1 MSRAENI
8 VIAPSILSADF
19 GNLAQAARDVE
30 AAGAEYLHIDVMDG
44 MFVPNITIGIPV
56 VKGLRPASP
65 AFFDTHLM
73 IAQPERYVE
82 AFAQAGAN
90 GITVHAEACTHLQ
103 RTLAMIRDAGA
114 KAGVA
119 LNPATPPDVLEYV
132 LDDLDLVLVM
142 TVNPGF
148 GGQKFLSAML
158 PKIERVRELIDRV
171 SHPIH
176 LEVDG
181 GITPQTVPL
190 VVNAG
195 ATALVAGTAI
205 YGHAGGLK
213 EAIQEL
219 RQATGR

>member
-1 MSRAENI
+1 MSHANSI

-44 MFVPNITIGIPV
+44 MFVPNITIGVPV
-56 VKGLRPASP
+56 VKGLRPASQ
-65 AFFDTHLM
+65 AFFDAHLM
-73 IAQPERYVE
+73 IVQPERYVE

-103 RTLAMIRDAGA
+103 RTLALIRDAGA

-132 LDDLDLVLVM
+132 LDDLDLILVM

-148 GGQKFLSAML
+148 GGQKFLPCHAAQNTAREGDDCPRCPIPFIWKWMAAL
-158 PKIERVRELIDRV
+158 RPKPRRSL
-171 SHPIH
+171 
-176 LEVDG
+176 
-181 GITPQTVPL
+181 
-190 VVNAG
+190 
-195 ATALVAGTAI
+195 
-205 YGHAGGLK
+205 
-213 EAIQEL
+213 
-219 RQATGR
+219 